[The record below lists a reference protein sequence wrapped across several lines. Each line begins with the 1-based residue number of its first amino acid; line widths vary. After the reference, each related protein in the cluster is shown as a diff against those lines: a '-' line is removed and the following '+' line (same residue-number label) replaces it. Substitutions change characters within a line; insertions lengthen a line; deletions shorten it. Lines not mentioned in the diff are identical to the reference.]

1 MIQVFCI
8 IAALAANLLAGPA
21 FGADIFRRHEKII
34 WIDQERQYGA
44 AYGHGK
50 KLTEFPIMTGDDE
63 TPTPP
68 GTYVINK
75 KKVYHYSRKYQTPMP
90 YSLFFDYQGR
100 AIHEGWVADT
110 EEMSEW
116 ASHGCIHVEQ
126 PYMKWLFNWA
136 EAGKTVVVVRG
147 WRVWED
153 KQVNRHREERKEPR
167 EERERR
173 RKEAERLEEREWDDE
188 ILYELFLR

>member
-1 MIQVFCI
+1 
-8 IAALAANLLAGPA
+8 
-21 FGADIFRRHEKII
+21 
-34 WIDQERQYGA
+34 
-44 AYGHGK
+44 
-50 KLTEFPIMTGDDE
+50 
-63 TPTPP
+63 
-68 GTYVINK
+68 
-75 KKVYHYSRKYQTPMP
+75 
-90 YSLFFDYQGR
+90 
-100 AIHEGWVADT
+100 
-110 EEMSEW
+110 
-116 ASHGCIHVEQ
+116 
-126 PYMKWLFNWA
+126 MKWLFNWA